1 MARLI
6 VFEPRALAEDSRGA
20 AAEEP
25 GQAVADLLGGAD
37 ADAVEVLALV
47 DEVEQGLAGAGVVER
62 GLRVID
68 AKPEIEAD
76 GVDGHER
83 DARRSFQDGDQVWAG
98 LLEEI
103 DFPFLESGG
112 GSGCAGDRE
121 PFEAVDVR
129 DLAAGQAVRGLDQVA
144 VTAGGQFA
152 VTAGGQFA
160 VTAGG
165 QFAVTAGGQFA
176 VTAGGQFAATA
187 GGQFAVTAG
196 GARLVGGVAMVDGV
210 MAGLE
215 FGGVEDVGAGAG
227 GVGDGYGGRGVGETL
242 RHDEQGGRGGADERL
257 GDQCERTG
265 QDQGERAVVVG
276 FKGGCGGH
284 QGLADDVAL
293 PPALDAGDGIDAAD
307 RGVVVEEEAWAEGEA
322 PNPAILGFV
331 GGVDHLGLG
340 VAVAVEGE
348 KLVVD
353 EEAVIAHEDCRG
365 LDGVEAGQV
374 VDQHDFQRDFGT
386 GGSGGEDAAVQRRR
400 AMKVMRCPRAGRSCL
415 ECVAGQTPLQVGYRE
430 AARLSSAMR
439 RSRFAWRSR

>member
-160 VTAGG
+160 
-165 QFAVTAGGQFA
+165 
-176 VTAGGQFAATA
+176 ATA

-307 RGVVVEEEAWAEGEA
+307 GVLSWKRRPGRRVKRQIRPSSDLSEVST
-322 PNPAILGFV
+322 IS
-331 GGVDHLGLG
+331 GLG
-340 VAVAVEGE
+340 
-348 KLVVD
+348 
-353 EEAVIAHEDCRG
+353 
-365 LDGVEAGQV
+365 
-374 VDQHDFQRDFGT
+374 
-386 GGSGGEDAAVQRRR
+386 S
-400 AMKVMRCPRAGRSCL
+400 P
-415 ECVAGQTPLQVGYRE
+415 
-430 AARLSSAMR
+430 
-439 RSRFAWRSR
+439 